1 MSCLYGAGRM
11 LARVCFNTF
20 GRLEVTGR
28 EGVPPYGP
36 LIVVAN
42 HLSFNDPPVL
52 VPSIPRSLSFL
63 GKEEL
68 FNNPLGAAMMRGFQ
82 VYPVK
87 RSSAGVGAGVG
98 AMREA
103 LELLSRDQA
112 VVIFPEGRRSPD
124 HALIEPMSGAAY
136 LAIRSQAPVLP
147 VGISGTEKFSH
158 WRMPFPLCRF
168 QVNIGQPF
176 TPPVLEGRVNRAAV
190 SSVMDMIMGR
200 LAMQLPEQYRG
211 IYAPSQARDRKAA
224 TSPVD

>member
-1 MSCLYGAGRM
+1 MSWLYGAGRM

-42 HLSFNDPPVL
+42 HLAFNDPPVL

-63 GKEEL
+63 GKREL
-68 FNNPLGAAMMRGFQ
+68 FNNPLGAALMRGFN
-82 VYPVK
+82 VYPVDR
-87 RSSAGVGAGVG
+87 RSAGVG

-103 LELLSRDQA
+103 LDLLARDQA

-124 HALIEPMSGAAY
+124 HALIEPMLGAAY

-176 TPPVLEGRVNRAAV
+176 TPPVLEGRVSRAAV

-211 IYAPSQARDRKAA
+211 IYAPSQARARKGA